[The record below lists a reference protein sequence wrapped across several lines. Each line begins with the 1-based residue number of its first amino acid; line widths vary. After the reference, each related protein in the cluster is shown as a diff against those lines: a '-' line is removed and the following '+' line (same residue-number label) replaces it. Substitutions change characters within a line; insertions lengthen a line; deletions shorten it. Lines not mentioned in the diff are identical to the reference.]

1 MLDKN
6 FVTLDGDG
14 WGQKEG
20 QAFEGAS
27 GPLHHPSPP
36 QLRPS
41 VLASVGTHVSVEGNG
56 KA

>member
-1 MLDKN
+1 MPDKN

-20 QAFEGAS
+20 QAFAGAS
-27 GPLHHPSPP
+27 GPLHHPSPL

-41 VLASVGTHVSVEGNG
+41 VLAGVGTRVSVEGNG